1 MAIRDLI
8 DIYAGAQG
16 PQEYLLDCD
25 ITLWVGINNNYLGSC
40 THVPIGQSRA
50 EAFSCML

>member
-25 ITLWVGINNNYLGSC
+25 ITLWVGINNNYLESC